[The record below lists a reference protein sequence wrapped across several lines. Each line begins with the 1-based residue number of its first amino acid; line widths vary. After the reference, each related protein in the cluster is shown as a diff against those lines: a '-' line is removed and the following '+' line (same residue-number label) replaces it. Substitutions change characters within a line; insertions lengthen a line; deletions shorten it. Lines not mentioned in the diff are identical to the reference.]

1 MICTIPFFVNT
12 FFYLA
17 IETGDPEQILA
28 AQNEVPPDEPV
39 GERPY
44 EMVWANRTEERPP
57 LVDFEDLTGW
67 TVVNYSG
74 AHATFA
80 RSREQQM
87 WGQYVGKLTYRK
99 PKASVSEANTG
110 KSKDSKILLRP
121 PEPIPIGDLF
131 DCVNIWCYGNNWAWQ
146 PDPLTPQ
153 VHLAAHIQDSDG
165 RSFRIP
171 LTHVRWRE
179 WWLVHKRIDK
189 SMLNEMK
196 FPCAFEGLEVLG
208 GANSEE
214 RTLYFDS
221 LAFYTEQLKPLIF
234 EPRPARNIKPFPGQ
248 SHGLNGTGEGVLP
261 FPTREETILPENF
274 EKQFTNTIESK
285 QPGEFTFRYTGEDEI
300 CYVYK
305 PQTGNL
311 GEITAS
317 VNGKKVA
324 KPMMD
329 GGAKFA
335 GNQEAGRL
343 ESAELHDDTV
353 TAIFAYGEG
362 DEATRV
368 EYRLSIKQKS
378 LILDVFCRG
387 GSATELSVGQMSEV
401 ENPRLITIP
410 YLTYGSS
417 NPRVLMMNA
426 TDKYIPEESR
436 TSRFS
441 GRFSPNEAGRPVAPL
456 FASVWID
463 WYRSNGSELYSEE
476 WEKEDTAK
484 INGGV
489 KYLPKTDGTR
499 NDLFERIFLTI
510 SPIFEETL
518 PTIANPPSSWGE
530 EAGNYLWQESW
541 GPGDFEKE
549 HERSKMLR
557 SYGID
562 KLIQC
567 NHEIAWRDGGESF
580 TLRTEAAPKKGGD
593 EGLQKYVA
601 AQKSLGW
608 RSGLYTNYCDY
619 APVNENWDEDGVQ
632 RTPENDW
639 RHAWARCYALKPSR
653 AVEWDAKLAPIIKQ
667 KYDSNSAYTD
677 VHTAVAPWRYCD
689 YDARVPGAGTFAAT
703 FYAYGEIL
711 LNDQKVYGGPIFSEG
726 TYQWLYAGLAA
737 GNYGLAYTGVDL
749 SENPLN
755 VAFDLMKIHPLECDI
770 GIPWTAGF
778 FKKEGWNSPE
788 RVENSIDRFIT
799 ATLAYGHIGWLVE
812 EGHGIRLTCRSY
824 YLIQQ
829 VAKRYAMQQPTK
841 IEYADS
847 DGKWLTVSQA
857 LATNAI
863 ENSRLHVVYENG
875 LELFVNYPTGS
886 TAEDWRIPNSEL
898 EKIVSEAIKQLSS
911 EQKEVFTLHHYEG
924 LRIKEIAE
932 KLGISEGSVKVHH
945 HRAMQR
951 LKNILAPLKMENV
964 ILPPNGFFAYDKS
977 GFIAASMLVNGNRID
992 QVISPEY
999 AYLDGRGN
1007 YAETEWLATSGAVA
1021 MKFVKE
1027 PEQVEIIDIEGN
1039 ERIGFRYDFTNPVCT
1054 AYDPEGN
1061 SLGPVALEVKNGK
1074 HWLTCVE
1081 GARRYVV
1088 TG

>member
-1 MICTIPFFVNT
+1 MICAISFLINAPFC
-12 FFYLA
+12 LA
-17 IETGDPEQILA
+17 TETDEPEQITP
-28 AQNEVPPDEPV
+28 AQNDVPPGALV

-57 LVDFEDLTGW
+57 LVDFEDLSGW
-67 TVVNYSG
+67 TVATYAG
-74 AHATFA
+74 ANATFA

-87 WGQYVGKLTYRK
+87 WGQYVGKLTY
-99 PKASVSEANTG
+99 TG
-110 KSKDSKILLRP
+110 KSADSKILLQP
-121 PEPIPIGDLF
+121 QKPIPIENSF
-131 DCVNIWCYGNNWAWQ
+131 DCVNLWCYGNNWAWQ
-146 PDPLTPQ
+146 PDQSTPQ
-153 VHLAAHIQDSDG
+153 VNLAVHLQDSDG
-165 RSFRIP
+165 RGFRIP

-189 SMLNEMK
+189 AMLDEIK
-196 FPCAFEGLEVLG
+196 FPCAFTGLEILG
-208 GANSEE
+208 GANSEK

-221 LAFYTEQLKPLIF
+221 FAFYTEELKPLTF

-248 SHGLNGTGEGVLP
+248 SHGLNGTGEGALP

-274 EKQFTNTIESK
+274 ECEFTNTVESERE
-285 QPGEFTFRYTGEDEI
+285 GEFTFRYSGEDGI

-305 PQTGNL
+305 PQKGNL
-311 GEITAS
+311 SEITAF
-317 VNGKKVA
+317 VNGKQVA
-324 KPMMD
+324 KPLMD
-329 GGAKFA
+329 GGVRFA
-335 GNQEAGRL
+335 DDYGIGKL
-343 ESAELHDDTV
+343 ESAQLHDDTV
-353 TAIFAYGEG
+353 TAIFACREG
-362 DEATRV
+362 DETARV
-368 EYRLSIKQKS
+368 EYHLSIKQKS
-378 LILDVFCRG
+378 LILDVLCRG
-387 GSATELSVGQMSEV
+387 GSATELSLGHIGEV
-401 ENPRLITIP
+401 ANPRLITIP

-417 NPRVLMMNA
+417 NPRVLMMSA
-426 TDKYIPEESR
+426 DKR
-436 TSRFS
+436 
-441 GRFSPNEAGRPVAPL
+441 PL
-456 FASVWID
+456 FASVWVD

-476 WEKEDTAK
+476 WEKEDSAK

-518 PTIANPPSSWGE
+518 PTIANPPSPWGK

-541 GPGDFEKE
+541 GPSDYEKE

-580 TLRTEAAPKKGGD
+580 TLRTKAAPKKGGD
-593 EGLQKYVA
+593 EALQRYVA

-619 APVNENWDEDGVQ
+619 APVNEHWDEDGVQ

-711 LNDQKVYGGPIFSEG
+711 LNDQKVYDGPIFSEG
-726 TYQWLYAGLAA
+726 TYQWLYAGLAS
-737 GNYGLAYTGVDL
+737 GNYGLAYTNVDL

-770 GIPWTAGF
+770 GMPWTAGF
-778 FKKEGWNSPE
+778 FKKEGWNAPE
-788 RVENSIDRFIT
+788 RIESSIDRFIV

-812 EGHGIRLTCRSY
+812 ESHGIRLTCRSY

-829 VAKRYAMQQPTK
+829 VAKRYAMQRPTK
-841 IEYADS
+841 IEYANT

-863 ENSRLHVVYENG
+863 EKSRLHVVYENG
-875 LELFVNYPTGS
+875 LELFVNYPTGP
-886 TAEDWRIPNSEL
+886 TADNWRIPKNPEL
-898 EKIVSEAIKQLSS
+898 ERIIGEAIEQLSPK
-911 EQKEVFTLHHYEG
+911 QREVFTLYHYQG
-924 LRIKEIAE
+924 LRMREIAE
-932 KLGISEGSVKVHH
+932 KLGMTEGSVKVHH
-945 HRAMQR
+945 HRAMQKLR
-951 LKNILAPLKMENV
+951 SILKDVTLPSVEYV
-964 ILPPNGFFAYDKS
+964 ILPPNGFFACDKD
-977 GFIAASMLVNGNRID
+977 GFIATSMLVNGHRVD
-992 QVISPEY
+992 KVISPEY
-999 AYLDGRGN
+999 AYLDGRSN
-1007 YAETEWLATSGAVA
+1007 DAESEWLATSGAVA
-1021 MKFVKE
+1021 MKFSKE
-1027 PEQVEIIDIEGN
+1027 PKQLEIIDIEGN
-1039 ERIGFRYDFTNPVCT
+1039 EQIGFRCDFSKPVCT

-1061 SLGPVALEVKNGK
+1061 SLGIVALEVKNGK
-1074 HWLTCVE
+1074 YWLTCLE
-1081 GARRYVV
+1081 GARQYIV
-1088 TG
+1088 TGK